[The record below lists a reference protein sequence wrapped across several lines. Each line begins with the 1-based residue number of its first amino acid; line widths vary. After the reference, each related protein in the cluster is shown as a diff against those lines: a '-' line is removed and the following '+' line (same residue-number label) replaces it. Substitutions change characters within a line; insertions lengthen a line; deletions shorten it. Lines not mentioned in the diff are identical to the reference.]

1 MFVHIAV
8 IYVCSNV
15 GKQLAA
21 DLIGFAVE
29 NDDVHRHFVFEKETA
44 DGVNRNLEGLI
55 LWIAENT
62 GGNQR
67 ERNRLASVFLR
78 QHERSPIA

>member
-1 MFVHIAV
+1 MLVHIAV

-29 NDDVHRHFVFEKETA
+29 DDDVHRHFVFEKEAA
-44 DGVNRNLEGLI
+44 DGINRNLESLI
-55 LWIAENT
+55 LRIAENAR
-62 GGNQR
+62 GNQR
-67 ERNRLASVFLR
+67 ERNRLTSVFLR
-78 QHERSPIA
+78 QHERSLIA